1 MGQCGDD
8 LSNVE
13 SDAVEQKEK
22 PEEEHSLKTDSS
34 NGIVSNFNT
43 SELADS
49 ELALMAQDEVN
60 AEEDMQEASQV
71 FNSLFST
78 RRPKDGLAGLSSA
91 GKSIGKGVLAGA
103 VSLVAQPVAGAKQD
117 GLKGFLSGLATG
129 VASAVVLPVTG
140 ICVGAYQVAR
150 GMGNSPEAMRCG
162 QAGMQW
168 DKDKREWV
176 YYFLEKEMSEIEAL
190 DQSKRN
196 ASSNG
201 LNSKNVSEKKVK
213 DKEYYDLLGVSTNAS
228 QGEIK
233 KAYYK
238 EARKVHPDKCPDDP
252 DAANKFQTLG
262 QAYQTLSNEQ
272 LRAAYDKN
280 GKPDNS
286 NSEALASEIDPTV
299 FFNVMFGSTL
309 VEPYVG
315 ELWIASVADVMM
327 KDMVD
332 QQEIKDQKDFDPETN
347 FDGRATAEDVQ
358 LKQKKREVNIATNLR
373 DKIQPFMEGALTE
386 SDFTANCVSEATKIA
401 NASFGA
407 TFLATIGFQ
416 LQVEADEFIGFHE
429 SFMGISGHSA
439 RAKKKAN
446 AMSTNFKIVG
456 SGFKAAS
463 AGRKVYK
470 EVEDAQKST
479 KNGEAGEDKEKNI
492 KVDEDG
498 NIEIDEAQAE
508 AKQAMLAAK
517 KLEDSLPAILE
528 FAWAINTR
536 DISRTL
542 KRACHKLFTD
552 AGVSADMR
560 LKRANAVRILGVEFR
575 NVGQMMGGSQD
586 VETKESIK
594 ARAEVAVMTTMA
606 KAQGQEVS
614 EDDTEEMIKQAKSN
628 AAASSAANAAANLAS
643 DKETQDSQ

>member
-1 MGQCGDD
+1 
-8 LSNVE
+8 
-13 SDAVEQKEK
+13 
-22 PEEEHSLKTDSS
+22 
-34 NGIVSNFNT
+34 
-43 SELADS
+43 
-49 ELALMAQDEVN
+49 
-60 AEEDMQEASQV
+60 
-71 FNSLFST
+71 
-78 RRPKDGLAGLSSA
+78 
-91 GKSIGKGVLAGA
+91 
-103 VSLVAQPVAGAKQD
+103 
-117 GLKGFLSGLATG
+117 
-129 VASAVVLPVTG
+129 
-140 ICVGAYQVAR
+140 
-150 GMGNSPEAMRCG
+150 
-162 QAGMQW
+162 
-168 DKDKREWV
+168 
-176 YYFLEKEMSEIEAL
+176 
-190 DQSKRN
+190 
-196 ASSNG
+196 
-201 LNSKNVSEKKVK
+201 
-213 DKEYYDLLGVSTNAS
+213 
-228 QGEIK
+228 
-233 KAYYK
+233 
-238 EARKVHPDKCPDDP
+238 
-252 DAANKFQTLG
+252 
-262 QAYQTLSNEQ
+262 
-272 LRAAYDKN
+272 
-280 GKPDNS
+280 
-286 NSEALASEIDPTV
+286 
-299 FFNVMFGSTL
+299 
-309 VEPYVG
+309 
-315 ELWIASVADVMM
+315 
-327 KDMVD
+327 
-332 QQEIKDQKDFDPETN
+332 
-347 FDGRATAEDVQ
+347 
-358 LKQKKREVNIATNLR
+358 
-373 DKIQPFMEGALTE
+373 
-386 SDFTANCVSEATKIA
+386 
-401 NASFGA
+401 
-407 TFLATIGFQ
+407 
-416 LQVEADEFIGFHE
+416 
-429 SFMGISGHSA
+429 
-439 RAKKKAN
+439 
-446 AMSTNFKIVG
+446 MSTNFKIVG